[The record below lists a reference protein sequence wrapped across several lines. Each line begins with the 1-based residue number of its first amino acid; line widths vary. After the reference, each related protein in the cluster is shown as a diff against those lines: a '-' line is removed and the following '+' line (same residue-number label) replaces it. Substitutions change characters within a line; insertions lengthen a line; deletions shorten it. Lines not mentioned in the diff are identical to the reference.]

1 MWMTILASLSHLMFW
16 ALHIV
21 NPGTFPRPLT
31 AAQEREALLAFKEHG
46 DRAARGRLVE
56 HNLRLVAHIIK
67 KYYSNSDEMDDLVSI
82 GTIGLIKAVDTFDHT
97 KNVRLTTYASRCV
110 ENEILMYFRAKRRRA
125 QDVSFSEPIDTDR
138 DGNELTLLDVVA
150 GEDTLCEDLETKVNG
165 EKVHRYL
172 YEELDEREREII
184 VLRYGLVSDPLPQR
198 EVAKKLNISRSYVS
212 RIEKRALEKL
222 RIRFERGDR

>member
-1 MWMTILASLSHLMFW
+1 
-16 ALHIV
+16 
-21 NPGTFPRPLT
+21 
-31 AAQEREALLAFKEHG
+31 
-46 DRAARGRLVE
+46 
-56 HNLRLVAHIIK
+56 
-67 KYYSNSDEMDDLVSI
+67 
-82 GTIGLIKAVDTFDHT
+82 
-97 KNVRLTTYASRCV
+97 
-110 ENEILMYFRAKRRRA
+110 MYFRAKRRRA

-198 EVAKKLNISRSYVS
+198 EVAKKLNISRSYVYN
-212 RIEKRALEKL
+212 I
-222 RIRFERGDR
+222 G